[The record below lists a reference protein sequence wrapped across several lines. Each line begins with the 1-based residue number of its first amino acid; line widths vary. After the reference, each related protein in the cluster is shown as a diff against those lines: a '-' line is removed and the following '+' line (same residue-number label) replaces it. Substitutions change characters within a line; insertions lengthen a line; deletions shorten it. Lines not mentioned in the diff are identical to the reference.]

1 MPCCKRRPW
10 QRDSNQTVSG
20 KPGTVQAGWRR
31 GQRDGGSRWWVP
43 VWTVFGRSLGAG
55 FLVFLVFFAL
65 ALISGGG
72 GMGMGDVKLSVSIGL
87 MC

>member
-1 MPCCKRRPW
+1 ML
-10 QRDSNQTVSG
+10 
-20 KPGTVQAGWRR
+20 
-31 GQRDGGSRWWVP
+31 

-87 MC
+87 MDGYLS